1 VEGLTLDA
9 VYEGFVWQVARER
22 LAEAGATESL
32 REAVEKADR
41 RRKLEKQIAALEKKM
56 LAEKQFNRKINL
68 SSSCNDLK
76 RKLEDI

>member
-1 VEGLTLDA
+1 M
-9 VYEGFVWQVARER
+9 
-22 LAEAGATESL
+22 AEAGATESL